1 MPYII
6 GRKSFKIITP
16 YKKSVFSSDAELLF
30 AAMLLLAVC
39 TRPASGRHGRFLRGR
54 SVNEYYISVPSPVP
68 DSERMAWGRGMC
80 SFMCNLILCL

>member
-6 GRKSFKIITP
+6 GRMSFKIITP

-39 TRPASGRHGRFLRGR
+39 ARPASGDMEGF
-54 SVNEYYISVPSPVP
+54 
-68 DSERMAWGRGMC
+68 
-80 SFMCNLILCL
+80 